1 MSAAMHSTRASGPF
15 PRSAAHGRGVRAQA
29 VAVVAAAA
37 SPTRANVLCW
47 AVIALVIA
55 FELVAVAVLSSGEIY
70 GWEVKLSRFLQG
82 QERLSSLAF
91 DLTSPLTNA
100 LSTDFLF
107 PFALFVLV
115 LAGLRY
121 YQAAAM
127 VALTLP
133 VHVLA
138 QFPKALVDRPRPPAQ
153 FEGLFGV
160 GGGQSFPSGH
170 VEYAVTLHGFLLYL
184 LLKHVPD
191 LRVRV
196 LLIGVHVMFVVTT
209 AIGRVGAGRHWGAD
223 VIASAIVGVGALAG
237 LVWLDRALSARSR

>member
-91 DLTSPLTNA
+91 DLTSPHQ
-100 LSTDFLF
+100 
-107 PFALFVLV
+107 
-115 LAGLRY
+115 R
-121 YQAAAM
+121 
-127 VALTLP
+127 TL
-133 VHVLA
+133 
-138 QFPKALVDRPRPPAQ
+138 D
-153 FEGLFGV
+153 
-160 GGGQSFPSGH
+160 
-170 VEYAVTLHGFLLYL
+170 
-184 LLKHVPD
+184 
-191 LRVRV
+191 
-196 LLIGVHVMFVVTT
+196 
-209 AIGRVGAGRHWGAD
+209 
-223 VIASAIVGVGALAG
+223 
-237 LVWLDRALSARSR
+237 